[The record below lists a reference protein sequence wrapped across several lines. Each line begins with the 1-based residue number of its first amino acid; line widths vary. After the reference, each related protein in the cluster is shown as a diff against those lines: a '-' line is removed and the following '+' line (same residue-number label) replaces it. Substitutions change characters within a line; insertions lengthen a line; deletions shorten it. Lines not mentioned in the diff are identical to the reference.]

1 MKIKII
7 LCTLCFSLCGLPFLT
22 TAKTVEEIVNT
33 AVERVRDMKLWIDE
47 ITQELFALDE
57 IERERNPQLN
67 EQYRNVR
74 NEIVRVITSINRT
87 TEEISNAIK
96 KLTLY
101 QNEINYSLKDL
112 KEARA
117 SASTAKDYYLEYLT
131 LLHKIDL
138 ELYDPQGQEINE
150 IRLLLNSDNISKT
163 LYTENIIN
171 AMTLQLEE
179 TIEKASIEQ
188 TKKIALLTKLGEL
201 KQQAKDILDQ
211 YYEEIEKLEQ
221 KKQYLIHFLE
231 IYKSKQSELEQQFQ
245 KIFSSRKDVHQAILA
260 FLDEIVQKNY
270 KSYEKINEK
279 IQLIHNKKDSSDKEN
294 APIAWPIYPIEEIT
308 RYFGDK
314 EFEEYYKFKFQGL
327 QVKTVQGTP
336 IHAVRD
342 GVVYHV
348 FDNTD
353 SISWVMIVHTDG
365 YVSVYEFLNSILVEP
380 WDIVQRGE
388 IIGYSGWEPWTQGAW
403 FVSEGENL
411 TFAIYKDGVAIDPLT
426 LLDLSVITNWKEV
439 LPQDYKLKYLSDMMT
454 RPIDVSELKFMSGDT
469 VDERSQNFLST
480 YGKGIYRNLN
490 FRNSVVAGTNID
502 RDMVICV
509 AFAESTLGHYLA
521 TENNIGNVGNND
533 RGDRIAYATPYY
545 GARLIPETLNNA
557 FLWHYQ
563 TIKQLS
569 RYGNEDGKIYASSPI
584 NWQTNVLKCL
594 SKIKGY
600 TIPEDFP
607 FRTGPNPNR

>member
-1 MKIKII
+1 M
-7 LCTLCFSLCGLPFLT
+7 
-22 TAKTVEEIVNT
+22 
-33 AVERVRDMKLWIDE
+33 
-47 ITQELFALDE
+47 
-57 IERERNPQLN
+57 
-67 EQYRNVR
+67 R

-221 KKQYLIHFLE
+221 KKQYLVNFLE

-245 KIFSSRKDVHQAILA
+245 KIFSSRKDVHESILS

-270 KSYEKINEK
+270 KSYKKINEK

-348 FDNTD
+348 FDNTN

-380 WDIVQRGE
+380 
-388 IIGYSGWEPWTQGAW
+388 
-403 FVSEGENL
+403 
-411 TFAIYKDGVAIDPLT
+411 
-426 LLDLSVITNWKEV
+426 
-439 LPQDYKLKYLSDMMT
+439 
-454 RPIDVSELKFMSGDT
+454 
-469 VDERSQNFLST
+469 
-480 YGKGIYRNLN
+480 
-490 FRNSVVAGTNID
+490 
-502 RDMVICV
+502 
-509 AFAESTLGHYLA
+509 
-521 TENNIGNVGNND
+521 
-533 RGDRIAYATPYY
+533 
-545 GARLIPETLNNA
+545 
-557 FLWHYQ
+557 
-563 TIKQLS
+563 
-569 RYGNEDGKIYASSPI
+569 
-584 NWQTNVLKCL
+584 
-594 SKIKGY
+594 
-600 TIPEDFP
+600 
-607 FRTGPNPNR
+607 